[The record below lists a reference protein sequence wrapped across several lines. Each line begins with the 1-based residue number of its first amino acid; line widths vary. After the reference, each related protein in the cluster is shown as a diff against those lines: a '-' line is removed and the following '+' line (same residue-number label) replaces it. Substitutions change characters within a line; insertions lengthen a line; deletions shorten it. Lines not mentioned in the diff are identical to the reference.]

1 MRSLKRHL
9 PTPEQIQS
17 SRTLRRLAPAFADR
31 RLWAFSRRG
40 VALGFAIGVFFGLL
54 IPVAQILFAVAV
66 AAAVRA
72 NVAVAAATTLITNP
86 FTFGPI
92 YYVAYKLGAALL
104 GSADTIDPVTLGAEV
119 EGARAWLLQWWD
131 RFAEVGKPLAL
142 GLGVLAV
149 AGSTIAYALVDLG
162 WRVHLVRRLRRRRR
176 RSALTLA
183 ALGCASHA
191 RGRHMRHVP

>member
-17 SRTLRRLAPAFADR
+17 SRTLRWLAPAVADR

-54 IPVAQILFAVAV
+54 IPVAQVVFAAAV

-86 FTFGPI
+86 LTFGPI

-104 GSADTIDPVTLGAEV
+104 GSAETVDPATLDAEV
-119 EGARAWLLQWWD
+119 EGARAWLVHWWD

-142 GLGVLAV
+142 GLAVLAV
-149 AGSTIAYALVDLG
+149 AGSIIGYALVDLG
-162 WRVHLVRRLRRRRR
+162 WRVHLLRRLRRRVAARR
-176 RSALTLA
+176 
-183 ALGCASHA
+183 
-191 RGRHMRHVP
+191 